1 MERKMEVVEDFIV
14 ENEIDDI
21 SYIGNLEKVEEYDPF
36 DSVKISTLSPKMKRK
51 AQRLQKK
58 HEGADGTPSKYIDP
72 ERVSGY
78 SLYDIV
84 NPPYDLDTLAG
95 LYDQSSIH
103 YAAINARVMNTV
115 GLGYSFTETLKAKRK
130 IERAQDDPA
139 KLERV
144 RNSMQDLK
152 EGLDELFEN
161 LNVEETLIETLVR
174 VWQDVLTVGNGYLEI
189 GRNNSGQIGYI
200 GHVPATLVRVRR
212 KRDGYVQIAKSN
224 KIQAVFFRQ
233 FQDKETQ
240 DPINNDPK
248 PNELIH
254 FKIYSPNNT
263 YYGVPAAVSAAA
275 AIIGDKFA
283 KEYNID
289 YFENKAIPRYAIIL
303 KGAKLS
309 NKSKMELINYFRNE
323 VKGRNHGTLV
333 IPIPSSIG
341 SDADIKFE
349 KLEAG
354 VQDASFDKYRKSN
367 RDEILVANRVP
378 APKVGV
384 YDNANL
390 AVSRDADK
398 SFKMQVIGPDQA
410 VIEKKLNRLI
420 AEFTD
425 MVQIKLNKID
435 LIDEDIQSRINDRY
449 LRTEVIT
456 PNEVRSQIG
465 LPERSEGDDVLPF
478 PTNVKKEQNESGSA
492 GPGAPS
498 GNDNNSAAFPPKS
511 PTGDGATSDPRAD
524 GAQAERGQNQDSGV
538 NNDSTSKFNQG
549 E

>member
-1 MERKMEVVEDFIV
+1 MEHRMQSVEDVILNDEV
-14 ENEIDDI
+14 DDVTYMGFD
-21 SYIGNLEKVEEYDPF
+21 SQVQTADPF
-36 DSVKISTLSPKMKRK
+36 SLVKIENLSVKMKRK
-51 AQRLQKK
+51 AFRLNKK
-58 HEGADGTPSKYIDP
+58 YESEDGVKSKYVDP
-72 ERVSGY
+72 EVVNGY

-84 NPPYDLDTLAG
+84 TPPYDLDTLAG
-95 LYDQSSIH
+95 LYDQSAIH

-115 GLGYSFTETLKAKRK
+115 GLGFEFVETLKAKRK
-130 IERAQDDPA
+130 
-139 KLERV
+139 LEKAHGSDEKMLKIRQQY
-144 RNSMQDLK
+144 QDLK
-152 EGLDELFEN
+152 EEMDDVFEK

-174 VWQDVLTVGNGYLEI
+174 VWQDVLSVGNGYLEI
-189 GRNNSGQIGYI
+189 GRNNAGKIGYI

-212 KRDGYVQIAKSN
+212 KRDGFVQIAKTN

-233 FQDKETQ
+233 FQDTETP
-240 DPINNDPK
+240 DPINNDSK

-254 FKIYSPNNT
+254 FKIYSPNNN
-263 YYGVPAAVSAAA
+263 YYGIPSAVSAAA
-275 AIIGDKFA
+275 AIVGDKFA

-309 NKSKMELINYFRNE
+309 NKSKQELVNYFRNE

-333 IPIPSSIG
+333 IPLPASLG
-341 SDADIKFE
+341 ANTDIKFE

-398 SFKMQVIGPDQA
+398 SFKMQVIGPDQS
-410 VIEKKLNRLI
+410 VIEKKLNRI
-420 AEFTD
+420 VSEFTD
-425 MVQIKLNKID
+425 LLSIRLKKID
-435 LIDEDIQSRINDRY
+435 LVDEDIQSRINDRY

-465 LPERSEGDDVLPF
+465 LPERHDGDGILPF
-478 PTNVKKEQNESGSA
+478 PTNIKKEEIENKIVK
-492 GPGAPS
+492 PGAPA
-498 GNDNNSAAFPPKS
+498 GNSNNAASEPPKS

-524 GAQAERGQNQDSGV
+524 GAQAERGENQDSGT
-538 NNDSTSKFNQG
+538 NNDSVK
-549 E
+549 

>member
-1 MERKMEVVEDFIV
+1 MEHRMQSVEDVILNDEV
-14 ENEIDDI
+14 DDVTYMGFD
-21 SYIGNLEKVEEYDPF
+21 SQVQTADPF
-36 DSVKISTLSPKMKRK
+36 SLVKIENLSVKMKRK
-51 AQRLQKK
+51 AFRLNKK
-58 HEGADGTPSKYIDP
+58 YESEDGVKSKYVDP
-72 ERVSGY
+72 EVVNGY

-84 NPPYDLDTLAG
+84 TPPYDLDTLAG
-95 LYDQSSIH
+95 LYDQSAIH

-115 GLGYSFTETLKAKRK
+115 GLGFEFVETLKAKRK
-130 IERAQDDPA
+130 
-139 KLERV
+139 LEKAHGSDEKMLKIRQQY
-144 RNSMQDLK
+144 QDLK
-152 EGLDELFEN
+152 EEMDDVFEK

-174 VWQDVLTVGNGYLEI
+174 VWQDVLSVGNGYLEI
-189 GRNNSGQIGYI
+189 GRNNAGKIGYI

-212 KRDGYVQIAKSN
+212 KRDGFVQIAKTN

-233 FQDKETQ
+233 FQDTETP
-240 DPINNDPK
+240 DPINNDSK

-254 FKIYSPNNT
+254 FKIYSPNNN
-263 YYGVPAAVSAAA
+263 YYGIPSAVSAAA
-275 AIIGDKFA
+275 AIVGDKFA

-309 NKSKMELINYFRNE
+309 NKSKQELVNYFRNE

-333 IPIPSSIG
+333 IPLPASLG
-341 SDADIKFE
+341 ANTDIKFE

-398 SFKMQVIGPDQA
+398 SFKMQVIGPDQS
-410 VIEKKLNRLI
+410 VIEKKLNRI
-420 AEFTD
+420 VSEFTD
-425 MVQIKLNKID
+425 LLSIRLKKID
-435 LIDEDIQSRINDRY
+435 LVDEDIQSRINDRY

-465 LPERSEGDDVLPF
+465 LPERHDGDGILPF
-478 PTNVKKEQNESGSA
+478 PTNIKKEEIENNIVK
-492 GPGAPS
+492 PGAPA
-498 GNDNNSAAFPPKS
+498 GNSNNAASEPPKS

-524 GAQAERGQNQDSGV
+524 GAQAERGENQDSGT
-538 NNDSTSKFNQG
+538 NNDSVK
-549 E
+549 

>member
-1 MERKMEVVEDFIV
+1 MESKMELVQDIAID
-14 ENEIDDI
+14 NELDDI
-21 SYIGNLEKVEEYDPF
+21 SYTGFITKTEENDPF
-36 DSVKISTLSPKMKRK
+36 SFVKIESLSPKMKRK
-51 AQRLQKK
+51 AMRLAKK
-58 HEGADGTPSKYIDP
+58 HEGADGTESKYIDP

-84 NPPYDLDTLAG
+84 NPPYDLDTLAN
-95 LYDQSSIH
+95 LYDQSAIH
-103 YAAINARVMNTV
+103 YASINARVMNTV
-115 GLGYSFTETLKAKRK
+115 GLGYQFVETLKSKRK
-130 IERAQDDPA
+130 IERAQGDEA
-139 KLERV
+139 KLQRI
-144 RNSMQDLK
+144 RDSLQDLK
-152 EGLDELFEN
+152 ENLEQTFED
-161 LNVEETLIETLVR
+161 LNIEETVLETMVR
-174 VWQDVLTVGNGYLEI
+174 VWQDVLTVGNGYLEV
-189 GRNNSGQIGYI
+189 GRNNAGQIGYI

-233 FQDKETQ
+233 FQDKETP

-254 FKIYSPNNT
+254 FKIYSPNNS

-309 NKSKMELINYFRNE
+309 NKSKQELINYFRSE
-323 VKGRNHGTLV
+323 VKGRNHGTLI
-333 IPIPSSIG
+333 IPIPASIG
-341 SDADIKFE
+341 SDTDIKFE

-425 MVQIKLNKID
+425 MLQIKLNKID

-465 LPERSEGDDVLPF
+465 LPERYDGDEVLPF
-478 PTNVKKEQNESGSA
+478 PTNVKKEQIDSGNP
-492 GPGAPS
+492 GPGAPP
-498 GNDNNSAAFPPKS
+498 GNSNNAASDPAKS

-524 GAQAERGQNQDSGV
+524 GAQAERGENQDSGV
-538 NNDSTSKFNQG
+538 NSDSTSKFSQG